1 MGEEG
6 RGVEPLNVGL
16 IGAGGIA
23 LHHGMGWAKEAGR
36 ARIVAVADVSQPRAL
51 AISERY
57 AGGAARLYDGIQ
69 ALLDDPAVEA
79 VDICLPH
86 HLHTPAIV
94 AAARAGKAILCEKP
108 LCTSLGDAAAIQDVL
123 RETGVTFVMAHN
135 QLFQPAVQ
143 EALRLLGDGS
153 LGKLLYVRSMEVG
166 QQRAISSGK
175 TNPDLAPGESPM
187 AWRFD
192 PARMGGGEVLDT
204 GWHGAYRLLALAGER
219 PVEVTATLGRLFHHG
234 LSVEDTGS
242 LTVRFESGLIGEML
256 TSWAFG
262 LAEERQ
268 FEAAGEFGAL
278 AGSPTELVHQ
288 LHHMPA
294 AARATWAPVHTFSAE
309 IAHFVDVL
317 RKGVPA
323 RAGFAEGARVLQL
336 IQGAYLSARE
346 GRAAYLPDD
355 ALAAPTLEPTGVAE
369 AASA

>member
-1 MGEEG
+1 
-6 RGVEPLNVGL
+6 VEPVKVGI

-23 LHHGMGWAKEAGR
+23 LHHGMGWAKQAAAGR
-36 ARIVAVADVSQPRAL
+36 ARIVAVADVSEPRARAL
-51 AISERY
+51 SDRY
-57 AGGAARLYDGIQ
+57 AGGGAALYDGIDG
-69 ALLDDPAVEA
+69 LLADPQVEA

-86 HLHTPAIV
+86 HLHTPAIL
-94 AAARAGKAILCEKP
+94 AAARANKAILCEKP
-108 LCTSLGDAAAIQDVL
+108 LCTSLEDAAAIGETL
-123 RETGVTFVMAHN
+123 RETGVVFAMAHN
-135 QLFQPAVQ
+135 QLFQPGVT
-143 EALRLLGDGS
+143 EALRLLGDGA

-204 GWHGAYRLLALAGER
+204 GWHGTYRLLALAGER
-219 PVEVTATLGRLFHHG
+219 PVSVTATMGRLFHHG

-242 LTVRFESGLIGEML
+242 LTVRFESGLIGDML
-256 TSWAFG
+256 TTWAFG

-294 AARATWAPVHTFSAE
+294 AARATWDPVHTFSE
-309 IAHFVDVL
+309 EVAHFVDVL
-317 RKGVPA
+317 QKGVPA
-323 RAGFAEGARVLQL
+323 RAGFAEGARTLQL
-336 IQGAYLSARE
+336 IRGAYLSAQE
-346 GRAAYLPDD
+346 GRTAYLPADP
-355 ALAAPTLEPTGVAE
+355 LAAPTLALAEAGVA
-369 AASA
+369 A